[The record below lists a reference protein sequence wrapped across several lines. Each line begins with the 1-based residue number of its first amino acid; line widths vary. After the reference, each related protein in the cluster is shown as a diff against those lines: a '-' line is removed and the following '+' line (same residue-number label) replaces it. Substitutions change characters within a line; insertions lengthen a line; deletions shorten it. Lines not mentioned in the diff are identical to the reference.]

1 MKFIDEFKNFAF
13 KGNVIDMAVGIVV
26 GGAFS
31 AIVNALVTYIIMP
44 LISYG
49 TAGLDFTD
57 MKIVL
62 RPAAVVDGV
71 EVAECAIGYGQVI
84 QSIIYFLLVSLAL
97 FIVLKIIFNF
107 RSKVNAAAGAAATAL
122 KKPAPASAAAPLQP
136 QTSPEQAQA
145 AADQA
150 ALDAA
155 SKAASIEAREANIEL
170 LLSEIRDLLKN
181 QSNNQSANNS

>member
-107 RSKVNAAAGAAATAL
+107 RSKVNAAAGATATAL
-122 KKPAPASAAAPLQP
+122 KKPAPASAAPLQP